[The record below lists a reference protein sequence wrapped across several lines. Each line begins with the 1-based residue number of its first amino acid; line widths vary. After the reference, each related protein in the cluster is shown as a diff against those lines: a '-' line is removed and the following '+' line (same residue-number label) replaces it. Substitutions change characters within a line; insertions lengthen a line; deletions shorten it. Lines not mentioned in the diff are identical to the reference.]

1 LSARAGYKSL
11 PPNVALGW
19 ATADSNAPKS
29 PMPGA
34 PIDASTD
41 AQERLILDL
50 AGNRLDRSELA
61 DGEDNAMRRGQ
72 NGDKNDKGA
81 SGGNR

>member
-1 LSARAGYKSL
+1 
-11 PPNVALGW
+11 
-19 ATADSNAPKS
+19 
-29 PMPGA
+29 MPGA

>member
-1 LSARAGYKSL
+1 
-11 PPNVALGW
+11 
-19 ATADSNAPKS
+19 
-29 PMPGA
+29 MPGA

-81 SGGNR
+81 SGETANPSSCLWLRGAGFEPATFGL